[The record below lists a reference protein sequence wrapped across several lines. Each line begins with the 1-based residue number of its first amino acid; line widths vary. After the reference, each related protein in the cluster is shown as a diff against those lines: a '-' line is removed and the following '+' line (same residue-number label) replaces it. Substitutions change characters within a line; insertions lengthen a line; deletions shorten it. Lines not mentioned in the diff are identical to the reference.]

1 MDRPRRTFTKE
12 FKEEAVQLVLSE
24 GYTCA
29 EAGRSL
35 GLNPNLLSRW
45 KQEVTAANGQA
56 FPGHGQRFPDPQRI
70 QELERQVRR
79 LQMEKDVLKKAAAF
93 FAKESA

>member
-1 MDRPRRTFTKE
+1 MDRPRRKFTKE

-45 KQEVTAANGQA
+45 KGELAVANGQA
-56 FPGHGQRFPDPQRI
+56 FPGHGTRLPDAQRI
-70 QELERQVRR
+70 HELERQVKR
-79 LQMEKDVLKKAAAF
+79 LQMEKDILKKAAAF
-93 FAKESA
+93 FAQESV